1 MWSFALF
8 AIALVAVTLVF
19 LLRPLLSGTLPQSGK
34 PANDANLEIHRE
46 RLREL
51 DVEQRAGRITAEE
64 AIAAREEI
72 ERELLGDVGE
82 SASKPEDRSPAWRT
96 ALVVALALPVLG
108 FAVYFHLGAWH
119 SLLEAPAEGIPEES
133 KALLESL
140 EAAVRASPRDAE
152 SWLRL
157 GRAAV
162 ALERYHHGLQA
173 LAEAHRLAG
182 DHPDILADY
191 AEAEALLLGYRFQ
204 GSPARRLERALEI
217 EPRHA
222 KSLWLAGFA
231 ALQGARPELAIERW
245 DTLLAIAEAGS
256 EQARMLEALIERTRE
271 ETGSAEQGA
280 AQEDDETGP
289 VLLVTV
295 EIEERFRG
303 GLDGSES
310 LFVFARSAGG
320 PLVPLAARR
329 ESARTLPLTLRLDD
343 SMSMLPERTLSS
355 AERVEVGARISRSGD
370 ARASSGDIQGSS
382 EPIEIRPGE
391 IRVEVLLNER
401 IP

>member
-19 LLRPLLSGTLPQSGK
+19 LLRPLLSGTLPQGGK
-34 PANDANLEIHRE
+34 PANDANLDIHRE

-64 AIAAREEI
+64 VIAAREEI
-72 ERELLGDVGE
+72 ERELLGDIDE
-82 SASKPEDRSPAWRT
+82 SASKSEDRSPAWRT

-119 SLLEAPAEGIPEES
+119 FLVEAPIEGIPEES

-140 EAAVRASPRDAE
+140 EAAVRANPRDAE

-162 ALERYHHGLQA
+162 ALERYDHGLQA
-173 LAEAHRLAG
+173 IAEAHRLAG

-204 GSPARRLERALEI
+204 GNPARRLERALDI

-231 ALQGARPELAIERW
+231 ALQSARPELAIERW
-245 DTLLAIAEAGS
+245 DTLLSIVEAGS
-256 EQARMLEALIERTRE
+256 EQGRMLEALIDRARE
-271 ETGSAEQGA
+271 ETGAAEQRA
-280 AQEDDETGP
+280 AAEDDETGP

-310 LFVFARSAGG
+310 LFVYARSAGG
-320 PLVPLAARR
+320 PTAPLAARR
-329 ESARTLPLTLRLDD
+329 ESARALPFTLRLDD

-355 AERVEVGARISRSGD
+355 AERVEVGARISRSGN
-370 ARASSGDIQGSS
+370 ARASSGDIQGMS

-391 IRVEVLLNER
+391 IVVEVLLDER
-401 IP
+401 VP